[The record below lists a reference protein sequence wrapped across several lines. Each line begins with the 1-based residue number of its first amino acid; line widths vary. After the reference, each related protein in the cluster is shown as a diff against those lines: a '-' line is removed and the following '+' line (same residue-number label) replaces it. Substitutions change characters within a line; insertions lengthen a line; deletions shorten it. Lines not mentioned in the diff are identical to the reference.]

1 MLKVS
6 PELVLGSLVMVL
18 SSFLLSF
25 RKNWVSILFAV
36 VSMSVA
42 FTLFLLYLEAH
53 YLQLLLD

>member
-1 MLKVS
+1 MLKIS

-36 VSMSVA
+36 ISMSIA

-53 YLQLLLD
+53 YLTLLLD

>member
-36 VSMSVA
+36 ISMSIA

-53 YLQLLLD
+53 YLTLLLD